1 MAVAVRA
8 SSQAVLKTTGVTT
21 GTIAVPTGTTS
32 GDFMVCV
39 VFAELDSVKASVT
52 VAGHTLQGSWV
63 SPNPTATA
71 MPIIGVFTK
80 IAGGSEGATYAI
92 AGDTNTGS
100 FAYTEMAI
108 SGSANAIE
116 VGPTGS
122 TNTTT
127 GTSLV

>member
-8 SSQAVLKTTGVTT
+8 STQAILKTAGVTT

-39 VFAELDSVKASVT
+39 VFAELDSVKASVS
-52 VAGHTLQGSWV
+52 VAGHAQQGSWA
-63 SPNPTATA
+63 SPNPSNTAT
-71 MPIIGVFTK
+71 PIIGIFTK
-80 IAGGSEGATYAI
+80 TAGGSEGSTYAI

-108 SGSANAIE
+108 S
-116 VGPTGS
+116 
-122 TNTTT
+122 
-127 GTSLV
+127 